1 MTKNTSE
8 GTTSTNPLHTGTLCG
23 LSLAVTT
30 IVFGALMGIVF
41 GLNEDAIK
49 DTLKNSANI
58 VRESVYHSDDAAI
71 KSVLDKSWSYMK
83 RAHLHAGAMGTT
95 AVALTL
101 LLLLL
106 NTSRVLTTWI
116 SIALGVGAL
125 GYSLFWMLAGFRAPG
140 LGGTSAAKE
149 SLAWLAMPASGAFVL
164 AALCVLIAARRG
176 TSRTRPASPGAA
188 STCS

>member
-1 MTKNTSE
+1 MTNNTSE
-8 GTTSTNPLHTGTLCG
+8 GTNYINLMSRGTVCG
-23 LSLAVTT
+23 LALAATA
-30 IVFGALMGIVF
+30 IVYGALLGIVF

-95 AVALTL
+95 AVSLIL
-101 LLLLL
+101 LLSLLHAPK
-106 NTSRVLTTWI
+106 VLTTC
-116 SIALGVGAL
+116 SGVALGGGAL

-149 SLAWLAMPASGAFVL
+149 SLAWLAMPTSGAFAL
-164 AALCVLIAARRG
+164 ATLCVLVFVYGRIFTKQHQGR
-176 TSRTRPASPGAA
+176 S
-188 STCS
+188 